1 MTAESLNDLL
11 LKNLVFE
18 PTPSQERA
26 AYILSRFLASQ
37 KQNCVLVIKGYAGTG
52 KTTLLSSLVNTLSSL
67 NQHTVL
73 LAPTGRAAKVLSNYS
88 KEQATTI
95 HKKIY
100 FKKNIQGGGFGFVP
114 GINKHKF
121 TLFIIDE
128 SSMISDTSESN
139 ADSYQTRNLLDD
151 VFDYVFSGTGCR
163 LLLVGDS
170 AQLPP
175 VGSEKSPALDV
186 DYLKQKYTTTIASAE
201 LTDVVRQAENSGILV
216 NATYLRNFKISEKNK
231 YPIFNVQNFDDIIHL
246 EGINLQDEL
255 EWAYD
260 NYSAEGTILITRS
273 NKTANKY
280 NQHIRSRI
288 RGMEGEISVGDYLM
302 VVKNNY
308 YWLPEN
314 EGVNFIANG
323 DTVLVKKITGFEE
336 MYGMQFANL
345 TISLIDIDKE
355 KEHDVK
361 VMLETINSEEPALG
375 YPKQKLLFEKISE
388 DFIEIKNKKKRNM
401 EVLKSPYF
409 NALQIKFAYAI
420 TCHKAQG
427 GQWPIV
433 FIDQGY
439 VVDDM
444 IDAGF
449 LRWLY
454 TAVTRATKKLYLV
467 NFNKQFFP
475 PVEE

>member
-1 MTAESLNDLL
+1 MTVDELYNLL
-11 LKNLVFE
+11 LKNLVHQ
-18 PTPSQERA
+18 PTPSQA
-26 AYILSRFLASQ
+26 NAGYTLSRFLLSE
-37 KQNCVLVIKGYAGTG
+37 KQNCALVIQGYAGTG
-52 KTTLLSSLVNTLSSL
+52 KTTLLSSLVNSLSAL
-67 NQHTVL
+67 NQKTIL

-88 KEQATTI
+88 KEPATTI

-100 FKKNIQGGGFGFVP
+100 FKQSLPGGGFAFVP

-128 SSMISDTSESN
+128 SSMISDSTESS
-139 ADSYQTRNLLDD
+139 ADSFLTRNLLDD

-163 LLLVGDS
+163 LLLVGDN

-175 VGSEKSPALDV
+175 VGAEKSPALDIE
-186 DYLKQKYTTTIASAE
+186 YLKQKFTTTIASAQ

-216 NATYLRNFKISEKNK
+216 NATYLRNFKLSKQNK
-231 YPIFNVQNFDDIIHL
+231 YPIFDVQKFNDIVQL
-246 EGINLQDEL
+246 EGSNLQDEL

-260 NYSAEGTILITRS
+260 NYGAEGTILITRS

-280 NQHIRSRI
+280 NQQIRSRI
-288 RGMEGEISVGDYLM
+288 RGMEGEIAVGDYLM

-308 YWLPEN
+308 FWLPEN
-314 EGVNFIANG
+314 ENANFIANG
-323 DTVLVKKITGFEE
+323 DTILVKRILGFEE
-336 MYGMQFANL
+336 MYGMHFANL
-345 TISLIDIDKE
+345 TISLIDIDKD
-355 KEHDVK
+355 KEYDVK
-361 VMLETINSEEPALG
+361 VILETIQSEEPALG
-375 YPKQKLLFEKISE
+375 YTKQKQLFEKISE
-388 DFIEIKNKKKRNM
+388 DFAEIKNKKKRNQ
-401 EVLKSPYF
+401 EVFKSPYL

-439 VVDDM
+439 VTEEM
-444 IDAGF
+444 IDVSF

-454 TAVTRATKKLYLV
+454 TAVTRATTKLYLV

-475 PVEE
+475 AIEE